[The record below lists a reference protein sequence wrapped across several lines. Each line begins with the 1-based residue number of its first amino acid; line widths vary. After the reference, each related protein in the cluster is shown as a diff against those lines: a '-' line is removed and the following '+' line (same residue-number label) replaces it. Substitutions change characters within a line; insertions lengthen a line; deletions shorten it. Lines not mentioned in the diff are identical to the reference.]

1 MRLVVRLL
9 DAVRWALYG
18 VGFAVL
24 GGKLW
29 KAAAATHVSPL
40 GRLGALTFVA
50 VMGLGFVTIMSAAG
64 RELRRLYVTTRG
76 EK

>member
-1 MRLVVRLL
+1 MLGLL
-9 DAVRWALYG
+9 DAVRWVLYG

-24 GGKLW
+24 GNKLW
-29 KAAAATHVSPL
+29 KAAAMVHVSPL
-40 GRLGALTFVA
+40 ARLGSITFVA
-50 VMGLGFVTIMSAAG
+50 VLGLGFVTIMSAAG